1 MSLTTCAL
9 NPCRRRLGKLHT
21 NIHLSPLLHTL
32 GVSLSLQTADGKNPT
47 LSPKVSADRGE
58 WSLNYGMT
66 HSAHSRPAERT
77 QFCSLSAARATG
89 ALTMQ

>member
-1 MSLTTCAL
+1 MCSKPVQEKT
-9 NPCRRRLGKLHT
+9 GKTAYKHT
-21 NIHLSPLLHTL
+21 PSPLLHTL
-32 GVSLSLQTADGKNPT
+32 GVSLSHQTADGKNPT
-47 LSPKVSADRGE
+47 LSPKVRADRGE